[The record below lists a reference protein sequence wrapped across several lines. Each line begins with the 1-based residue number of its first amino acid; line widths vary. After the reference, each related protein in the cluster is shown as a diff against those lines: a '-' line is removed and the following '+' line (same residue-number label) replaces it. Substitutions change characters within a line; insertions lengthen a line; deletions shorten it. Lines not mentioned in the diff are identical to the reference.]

1 MGEQVAADGGSRADR
16 GFGREVLGGEG
27 EGKSHYAKE
36 DQKPSHFPQVGAVV
50 SVDAHVDHLSHHQ
63 GNEELE
69 SGLQH
74 FKKRGQYGDDRMGF
88 QIAK

>member
-1 MGEQVAADGGSRADR
+1 MWANRSLRMAVPALTAD
-16 GFGREVLGGEG
+16 F
-27 EGKSHYAKE
+27 
-36 DQKPSHFPQVGAVV
+36 
-50 SVDAHVDHLSHHQ
+50 HVDHLSHHQ